1 MDKYK
6 AGSFFSYD
14 FVGENSWNGFERN
27 LLYANI
33 GSGDFVDIA
42 RATGSDS
49 IRDARG
55 VGVADLNRDG
65 RLDLVINNNNKPPTI
80 YLNELQDEHNWL
92 QIELVGHK
100 SNRDA
105 VGTRV
110 RLTAAGKTMTRL
122 VGAGSGYASQSMLPV
137 HFGLGT
143 AERIDALEIHWPSGR
158 VDRLEGDDL
167 TAIGGVN
174 RRVRIEEQN
183 ESAAEPVAAIYR

>member
-1 MDKYK
+1 
-6 AGSFFSYD
+6 
-14 FVGENSWNGFERN
+14 VGENSWNGYENN
-27 LLYANI
+27 LMYANL
-33 GSGDFVDIA
+33 GNGDFVDIG
-42 RATGSDS
+42 RASGSDS

-92 QIELVGHK
+92 QIELVGNK

-105 VGTRV
+105 VGARV
-110 RLTAAGKTMTRL
+110 RLTVAGKTLTRL
-122 VGAGSGYASQSMLPV
+122 VGSGSGYASQSMLPL

-143 AERIDALEIHWPSGR
+143 AERVEALEIHWPSGR

-167 TAIGGVN
+167 AALGELN
-174 RRVRIEEQN
+174 RRVRIEEQD
-183 ESAAEPVAAIYR
+183 ESVAKPG